1 MGKPKGTEYQGGG
14 SSAVSLS
21 KPPCLQSSPS
31 PSSFLWVSPTPLSL
45 LSLPSL
51 AVRCSLPTPRQG
63 CGGWRLEA
71 GAGGWRPELGRGLR
85 GRWELAAVLSCC
97 WSEGGQVT
105 DLPAGVTQETPN
117 YMLVTATLDHFN
129 HAAAMSEMLSLG
141 IKENKQAEAAVAA
154 AAALSSDC
162 LVPRGA
168 VAVPALAGP
177 AVRKV

>member
-1 MGKPKGTEYQGGG
+1 MSPVFPIPLLFSLGLPDPSQP
-14 SSAVSLS
+14 AV
-21 KPPCLQSSPS
+21 PPQPGCALQPAHPS
-31 PSSFLWVSPTPLSL
+31 PGL
-45 LSLPSL
+45 
-51 AVRCSLPTPRQG
+51 
-63 CGGWRLEA
+63 WRLEA

-168 VAVPALAGP
+168 VALPALAGP
-177 AVRKV
+177 AVRRV